1 MSTFSGLS
9 TALTSLHAQRR
20 GMEVVSQN
28 IANAN
33 TEGYSRQRADL
44 QAIGGPIIPGLHA
57 RAVDVGSGVSVD
69 QVTRIRD
76 AFLDNRGRVEHGQAE
91 YLKTQQQTLG
101 RIEQI
106 FAEPSDTALQSQF
119 AELWNAF
126 SELASRPG
134 EPAVRTAVLQR
145 AETLVDTLSGAHAT
159 IGSLWQSS
167 REHLTS
173 LVKDVNTIAAT
184 VAQLNEAV
192 IRTTAAGQPANEIA
206 DQRDLMVMKLAEL
219 TGARAVAREDGSV
232 DVHIGGSS
240 LVYGSTY
247 RQLKDTGAS
256 LMSDQATSPV
266 LLKWVDND
274 SPAVPPSG
282 QLASVLE
289 SLNITLPAYAGR
301 LDEIAETLATKV
313 NAQHVLGFDRNGV
326 AGQPFF
332 TGTTAELIKV
342 AITDPDEVAAA
353 STTGLAPDGVTV
365 IGTLDGGN
373 ADKLADLAT
382 DEDGPDRK
390 YRQFVVDLGVAT
402 QMVNR
407 RQSIQAAV
415 VDEVDQAR
423 LGQAGVNLD
432 EEMTNMVAF
441 ERAYQAAAKV
451 ISTIDEM
458 LDTLINRMGG

>member
-44 QAIGGPIIPGLHA
+44 QAIGGPVIPGLHA
-57 RAVDVGSGVSVD
+57 RAVDVGSGVTVD
-69 QVTRIRD
+69 QVHRIRD
-76 AFLDNRGRVEHGQAE
+76 AFLDNRGRIEHAQAE
-91 YLKTQQQTLG
+91 YLSGQKQTLG
-101 RIEQI
+101 RIEET

-119 AELWNAF
+119 AELWNSF
-126 SELASRPG
+126 SELSTRPG

-145 AETLVDTLSGAHAT
+145 ATTVAATLRSSHEA
-159 IGSLWQSS
+159 IGSLWDSG
-167 REHLTS
+167 REQLTS
-173 LVKDVNTIAAT
+173 IVKDVNNIAAT
-184 VAQLNEAV
+184 VAKLNEAV
-192 IRTTAAGQPANEIA
+192 VATTQAGQPANELA
-206 DQRDLMVMKLAEL
+206 DQRDLLVMKLSEL
-219 TGARAVAREDGSV
+219 TGARAVARDDGSV

-240 LVYGSTY
+240 LVYGGSV
-247 RQLKDTGAS
+247 RLLKDGGAT
-256 LMSDQATSPV
+256 LMSQQGTNPV
-266 LLKWVDND
+266 VLKWVDND
-274 SPAVPPSG
+274 SAATPPSG
-282 QLASVLE
+282 KLASVLE
-289 SLNITLPAYAGR
+289 SLNTTLPTYAGR
-301 LDEIAETLATKV
+301 LDDIASALADKV
-313 NAQHVLGFDRNGV
+313 NTQHVLGFDRNGV
-326 AGQPFF
+326 AGKPFF
-332 TGTTAELIKV
+332 TGNTAELISV

-365 IGTLDGGN
+365 IGTLDGAN

-382 DEDGPDRK
+382 DDDGPDRK
-390 YRQFVVDLGVAT
+390 YRKLVVDLGVAAQT
-402 QMVNR
+402 VNR
-407 RQSIQAAV
+407 RSSIQGAV

-423 LGQAGVNLD
+423 MGQAGVNLD

-451 ISTIDEM
+451 ISTIDQM